1 MWIKAQP
8 SGFLREGEGSSVKRD
23 SNITK
28 GKTTIKVALH
38 SSIKVAAIPRIITGL
53 KKQGV

>member
-1 MWIKAQP
+1 MWIKAHP
-8 SGFLREGEGSSVKRD
+8 SDFLREGEGSSVKRD
-23 SNITK
+23 SNMTK